1 MKYFKYY
8 EFDSPD
14 VDGSGQMMDADIL
27 QMLDTARELY
37 GKPMVINSGF
47 RTEEHNQKV
56 GGTEHSSHL
65 KGLAADIKC
74 TTSAD
79 RYDMLDSLMKAGFN
93 RIGIGQTFIHVDIDE
108 DKPPF
113 LIWTYAKVID

>member
-14 VDGSGQMMDADIL
+14 VDGSGQMMDAEFL
-27 QMLDTARELY
+27 QMLDTSRELH

-56 GGTEHSSHL
+56 GGTPNSSHL

-74 TTSAD
+74 STSAD
-79 RYDMLDSLMKAGFN
+79 RYDMLDSLLKAGFN
-93 RIGIGQTFIHVDIDE
+93 RIGIAKTFIHVDIDE
-108 DKPPF
+108 EKPPF
-113 LIWTYAKVID
+113 LIWTY